1 MAKILVTGLSGF
13 TGQFLKQR
21 LEQDGH
27 QVVGLSSDGSRADL
41 NDRSKLQQIVDE
53 MQPDKVVHLAAISFV
68 AHGNPDE
75 IYCTN
80 LLGTRNLLSVFSQM
94 PKKPSHILI
103 ASSAN
108 IYGNSDVGVIDEKV
122 IPAPAND
129 YAVSKLAMEYMAKT
143 WIEKLP
149 ITIVRP
155 FNYTGVGQDEK
166 FLLPKIVNHFKEKA
180 PTIELG
186 NLDVIRDF
194 SDVRDVVNCYA
205 KLLETT
211 ATGEIYNVCSGNGV
225 SLLDV
230 IEMMKT
236 ISNHDI
242 KVKVN
247 PAFVRANEVKKLIG
261 SNKKLE
267 SRIGISSRY
276 SLLDTLTWMYDVNI

>member
-27 QVVGLSSDGSRADL
+27 QVVGLSSDGSRVDL
-41 NDRSKLQQIVDE
+41 NDRSKLQQIVNE

-75 IYCTN
+75 VYCTN
-80 LLGTRNLLSVFSQM
+80 LLGTRNLLSVLSQM
-94 PKKPSHILI
+94 SKKPSHILI

-143 WIEKLP
+143 WTEKLP

-155 FNYTGVGQDEK
+155 FNYTGIGQDEK
-166 FLLPKIVNHFKEKA
+166 FLLPKIVKHFKEKA
-180 PTIELG
+180 PVIELG

-205 KLLETT
+205 KLLETD
-211 ATGEIYNVCSGNGV
+211 ATGEIYNVCSGNGI

-230 IEMMKT
+230 IEMMKA

-242 KVKVN
+242 KLKVN
-247 PAFVRANEVKKLIG
+247 PAFVRVNEVKKLIG

-267 SRIGISSRY
+267 SCIGISSKH